1 MISGF
6 KCRSFFSADVFAPDR
21 DKHDFI
27 LKLLDTRFATKK
39 KKNARFQI
47 IRAGELF
54 SRKGRF
60 LGAFYSSSV
69 KLIKVP
75 RQ

>member
-6 KCRSFFSADVFAPDR
+6 KFRSFFSADVFAPDI
-21 DKHDFI
+21 DKHNFI

-39 KKNARFQI
+39 KNARFQI
-47 IRAGELF
+47 ITAGELF

-69 KLIKVP
+69 KLIKAP

>member
-6 KCRSFFSADVFAPDR
+6 KFRSFFSADVFAPDR

-39 KKNARFQI
+39 KKKMRAFKSSGPVSCFQ
-47 IRAGELF
+47 E
-54 SRKGRF
+54 
-60 LGAFYSSSV
+60 
-69 KLIKVP
+69 KVAS
-75 RQ
+75 